1 MHSQQSEYFSSA
13 EESDS
18 SGSSR
23 SLSFSVVGIPRRPV
37 PVARPAQR
45 RAVRAAGGIAAVVAG
60 LHIGVP
66 RAEQRAPIAPERVA
80 QYAADRYRPPDHDP
94 NRDRL
99 YTFTDS
105 EIPGQEMSEFK
116 ASTRRNDPFYMMH
129 CSKNATKYE
138 IGDSILMCIEP
149 TKVNIVIYYTVTTGA
164 LKILVKKLKYHTK
177 HKSFARAK
185 LGLFGGRELFT
196 RTVIQKKTVNE
207 LTRNLLS
214 LAKQN
219 TITRLILS
227 NSVGGPLSKPWFH
240 TYKSRRHI

>member
-1 MHSQQSEYFSSA
+1 MA
-13 EESDS
+13 AVIA
-18 SGSSR
+18 G
-23 SLSFSVVGIPRRPV
+23 LVNIPR
-37 PVARPAQR
+37 
-45 RAVRAAGGIAAVVAG
+45 G
-60 LHIGVP
+60 
-66 RAEQRAPIAPERVA
+66 EQALPIAPERVA
-80 QYAADRYRPPDHDP
+80 QVYADRYRPPDYDP

-99 YTFTDS
+99 TFTDS
-105 EIPGQEMSEFK
+105 EIPGQEMSEFR
-116 ASTRRNDPFYMMH
+116 ASTRRNDPFYMMA

-240 TYKSRRHI
+240 TFASRRHI